1 MNIIMS
7 KLIRDVV
14 MHWIYI
20 KVWFT
25 TKPFL
30 YLLKIGHGALV
41 CNERTSTSFSTR
53 GCANAQDKPLST
65 SLPSVS

>member
-14 MHWIYI
+14 MHWIYR

-30 YLLKIGHGALV
+30 YLKWSMVDRELSMEYCRFSLLLRLV
-41 CNERTSTSFSTR
+41 GYKHR
-53 GCANAQDKPLST
+53 
-65 SLPSVS
+65 

>member
-1 MNIIMS
+1 MNIILS

-20 KVWFT
+20 EVWFT

-30 YLLKIGHGALV
+30 YLLKIGYRVWG
-41 CNERTSTSFSTR
+41 SQS
-53 GCANAQDKPLST
+53 
-65 SLPSVS
+65 SLGVY